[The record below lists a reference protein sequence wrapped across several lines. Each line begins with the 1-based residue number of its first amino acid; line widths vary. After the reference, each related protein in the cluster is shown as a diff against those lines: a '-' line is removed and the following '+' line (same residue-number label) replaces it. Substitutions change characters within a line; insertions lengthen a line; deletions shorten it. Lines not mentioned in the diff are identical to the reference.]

1 MSRPGTPFLSN
12 EFLSDAGARLSR
24 SLPPCEGGL
33 GRGVAP
39 RSVFVAYPSPE
50 RFAHSQGFALA
61 LFKTAAGSRLLLP
74 REGGGAKRGC

>member
-12 EFLSDAGARLSR
+12 EFLSDAGARL
-24 SLPPCEGGL
+24 PCGGGL

-39 RSVFVAYPSPE
+39 SSVFLAYPSPE

-61 LFKTAAGSRLLLP
+61 LFKTATGSRLLLP
-74 REGGGAKRGC
+74 RKGGDAKRGC